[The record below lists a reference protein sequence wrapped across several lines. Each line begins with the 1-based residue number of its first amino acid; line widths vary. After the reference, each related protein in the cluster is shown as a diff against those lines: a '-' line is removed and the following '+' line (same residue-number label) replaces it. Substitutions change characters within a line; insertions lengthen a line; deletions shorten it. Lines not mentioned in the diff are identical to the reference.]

1 MGCNLASGNFAKT
14 LNLKVNIMNNENQAQ
29 IVSVIE
35 SQFDAPETETSS
47 TNFVTTHAQI
57 VRNTRIPCPHW
68 TGRNTDAKEAV
79 VVQLPS
85 GETEY
90 TVGKVSVA
98 STCESNDGVVK
109 VTVKAAGKGYFE
121 HIVLPVPYQ
130 AFKVLGLFG
139 IGERLNTNVGTKPRS
154 AFLTTCF
161 ALVNGGYSAQYAKSY
176 LNETAKE
183 KAEREAAERETDLEQ
198 FRAITLKTKGITAE
212 QRAWIKGMELDKLE
226 SIIPNLLAS
235 DKWPGLYDATYKV
248 QFKGL
253 TITQPETS
261 DLL

>member
-1 MGCNLASGNFAKT
+1 MT
-14 LNLKVNIMNNENQAQ
+14 NNTQNQT
-29 IVSVIE
+29 VSVIE
-35 SQFDAPETETSS
+35 SSFDAPETETSN

-68 TGRNTDAKEAV
+68 TGRNTDPKEAV
-79 VVQLPS
+79 VKELID
-85 GETEY
+85 GILEY

-98 STCESNDGVVK
+98 SDCEQQDGVVR
-109 VTVKAAGKGYFE
+109 VIVQATGKGYFE
-121 HIVLPVPYQ
+121 HVVLPVPYE

-183 KAEREAAERETDLEQ
+183 KAEREAEERITDLEL
-198 FRAITLKTKGITAE
+198 FRSIALKIKGITGE
-212 QRAWIKGMELDKLE
+212 QRAWVKGMELDKLE
-226 SIIPNLLAS
+226 SLIPNLIAS
-235 DKWPGLYDATYKV
+235 DKWQGLYDAVAKV
-248 QFKGL
+248 QFKRL
-253 TITQPETS
+253 AIAKPETS

>member
-1 MGCNLASGNFAKT
+1 
-14 LNLKVNIMNNENQAQ
+14 MNNETQNQT
-29 IVSVIE
+29 VSVIA
-35 SQFDAPETETSS
+35 SQFDAPETETSN

-79 VVQLPS
+79 VVTLPS

-90 TVGKVSVA
+90 TVGKVSVS
-98 STCESNDGVVK
+98 STCEPIDGIVL
-109 VTVKAAGKGYFE
+109 VTVKATGKGYFE
-121 HIVLPVPYQ
+121 HITLPIPYE

-183 KAEREAAERETDLEQ
+183 KAEREAAERITDLEQ
-198 FRAITLKTKGITAE
+198 FRTITLKTKGITAE
-212 QRAWIKGMELDKLE
+212 QKAWVKGMGIDKLE

-235 DKWPGLYDATYKV
+235 DKWPGLYDAVSKV

-253 TITQPETS
+253 TIVKPETS

>member
-1 MGCNLASGNFAKT
+1 
-14 LNLKVNIMNNENQAQ
+14 MNNNETQNQT
-29 IVSVIE
+29 VSVIE

-47 TNFVTTHAQI
+47 TNFVTSHAQI

-79 VVQLPS
+79 VITLLN

-90 TVGKVSVA
+90 TVGKVSVS
-98 STCESNDGVVK
+98 STCESSNDVVS
-109 VTVKAAGKGYFE
+109 VTVKATGKGYFE
-121 HIVLPVPYQ
+121 HIVLPVPYE

-183 KAEREAAERETDLEQ
+183 KAEREAAERVEDLEA
-198 FRAITLKTKGITAE
+198 FRAIALKTKGITAE
-212 QRAWIKGMELDKLE
+212 QKAWVKGMELDKLE

-235 DKWPGLYDATYKV
+235 DKWQGLYDLTSKH
-248 QFKGL
+248 QFNGL
-253 TITQPETS
+253 TIVKPETS